1 MYSMIPDVQQI
12 VVIKDRSKEDDFGNA
27 YKMLSKWWKTVSVT
41 TTYQS
46 E

>member
-1 MYSMIPDVQQI
+1 MITDVQWI
-12 VVIKDRSKEDDFGNA
+12 VVIKDRSKEDYFGNN
-27 YKMLSKWWKTVSVT
+27 YKMLSKRWKTVSVT